1 MSSQNLNCRQA
12 FWALYLSRSDF
23 VLKHVPGSKMGKVD
37 ELSRR
42 SNWEREER
50 EIMRRGHC

>member
-1 MSSQNLNCRQA
+1 
-12 FWALYLSRSDF
+12 
-23 VLKHVPGSKMGKVD
+23 MGKVD